1 MIRKHS
7 FHIQYKHNYK
17 FSLPLCFLHTQMFP
31 NGGFSEGRTIGFG
44 TKDGFFPKF
53 NHCDYSIGPEPVE
66 QYGTRAVFSLSD
78 EIDNTCWSAAVT
90 SPPGDTVCLSVC
102 AAPDAPIGR
111 YILTL
116 DARFQLDFILLF
128 NPWCTGK

>member
-1 MIRKHS
+1 MGENCKTNSVKIRGLFYSVGFGSVYS
-7 FHIQYKHNYK
+7 F
-17 FSLPLCFLHTQMFP
+17 FQMF
-31 NGGFSEGRTIGFG
+31 NLFLT
-44 TKDGFFPKF
+44 
-53 NHCDYSIGPEPVE
+53 DYLIGPQPVE

-116 DARFQLDFILLF
+116 DGRFQFDFILLF
-128 NPWCTGK
+128 NPWCPGK